1 MIQRDENRDAAKL
14 DSSHLL
20 LFVFSKLRI
29 FIVVGIVTLIIS
41 AGVSLVIE
49 EKFESSVILF
59 ATTQSSIGEAFF
71 EESKQGDLLA
81 YGETEDAERL
91 LQLLNSSKV
100 RSQIIANHNLDEHY
114 GCNLLLG
121 FSSRHHFHV

>member
-29 FIVVGIVTLIIS
+29 FIIVGIVTLIIS

-49 EKFESSVILF
+49 EKF
-59 ATTQSSIGEAFF
+59 
-71 EESKQGDLLA
+71 
-81 YGETEDAERL
+81 
-91 LQLLNSSKV
+91 
-100 RSQIIANHNLDEHY
+100 
-114 GCNLLLG
+114 
-121 FSSRHHFHV
+121 

>member
-1 MIQRDENRDAAKL
+1 MIQKDENRDSAKL

-29 FIVVGIVTLIIS
+29 FIIVGVVTLIIS

-49 EKFESSVILF
+49 EKFESTVIMF

-81 YGETEDAERL
+81 YGETEDADRK
-91 LQLLNSSKV
+91 SV
-100 RSQIIANHNLDEHY
+100 
-114 GCNLLLG
+114 
-121 FSSRHHFHV
+121 V